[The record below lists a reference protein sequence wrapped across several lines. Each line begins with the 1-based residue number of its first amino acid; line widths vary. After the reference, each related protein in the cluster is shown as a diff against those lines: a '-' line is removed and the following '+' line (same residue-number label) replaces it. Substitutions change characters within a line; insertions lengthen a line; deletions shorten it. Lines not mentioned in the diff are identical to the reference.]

1 MKKVALV
8 TAASARTLD
17 EDLPPLV
24 QALAAVG
31 IPAEPVVWDDAA
43 VDWAAYGLAVVRST
57 WDYTPRRD
65 EFVAWAE
72 RVESLT
78 RLENS
83 AATLRW
89 NTDKRYLRELVGRGI
104 PVVPTHWIE
113 PGDAA
118 RFPFDGPFVVKPAV
132 SAGAKDT
139 ARYSPADEKPATD
152 HVRRLQ
158 ATGRVVMVQPYLAQL
173 DEAGETGM
181 IYLDGVYS
189 HAIRKGAILRSDL
202 KYVGGLYATEDIG
215 RRDPTEPERRLA
227 EQVLAAVPRT
237 LYARVDVAPGPEGD
251 PLLLEL
257 ELTEPSLFFACSDG
271 AEHRLARAIARRL
284 E

>member
-1 MKKVALV
+1 
-8 TAASARTLD
+8 
-17 EDLPPLV
+17 
-24 QALAAVG
+24 
-31 IPAEPVVWDDAA
+31 VWDDPA
-43 VDWAAYGLAVVRST
+43 VDWSAYRLAVVRST

-72 RVESLT
+72 RVGSLT

-89 NTDKRYLRELVGRGI
+89 NTDKRYLRTLAEKGI

-113 PGDAA
+113 PGDPV
-118 RFPFDGPFVVKPAV
+118 RFPFDTAFVVKPAV

-139 ARYSPADEKPATD
+139 SRYSPADERAATD

-158 ATGRVVMVQPYLAQL
+158 GQGRVVMVQPYLARL

-181 IYLDGVYS
+181 IYLDGAYS
-189 HAIRKGAILRSDL
+189 HAIRKGAILRPD
-202 KYVGGLYATEDIG
+202 VTFVNGLYATEDIR
-215 RRDPTEPERRLA
+215 RRDPSDAERKLA
-227 EQVLAAVPRT
+227 ERVLAAVPGT
-237 LYARVDVAPGPEGD
+237 LYARVDVAPGPGGD

-257 ELTEPSLFFACSDG
+257 ELTEPSLFFGCSDG
-271 AEHRLARAIARRL
+271 AERRLAAAIARRL
-284 E
+284 TSG